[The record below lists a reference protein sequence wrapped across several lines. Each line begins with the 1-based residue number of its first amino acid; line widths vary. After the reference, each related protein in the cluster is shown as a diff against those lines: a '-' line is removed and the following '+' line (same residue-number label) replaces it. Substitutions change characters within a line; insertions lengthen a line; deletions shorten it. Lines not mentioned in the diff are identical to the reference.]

1 MNRTCCILALLCCF
15 MAGNPAAVSSSPRLE
30 GVASKST
37 LFTGQHARLTYSLVF
52 NGPAPRILSES
63 GPDLPGLWLAG
74 EERAHNTPGIPIRKG
89 MTNER
94 KAVITTLD
102 VVAIE
107 HGQVMVGNYQLKCIL
122 AQQDAGVPDTLLLTA
137 PDIVL
142 NVNPLPLPVPTGF
155 SGAVGQCRIS
165 MSVVNDTLRAGT
177 PFIVETIITGS
188 ETPYT
193 DVTDLHTIP
202 EKLRIISRSVDIGRN
217 SIRKRLS
224 VVAENEGS
232 VTIPEAELVYFDPE
246 EQLYRKASSRP
257 LSITVMPA
265 LPKEHIPAATDNS
278 VSGSNGNSSRTFLV
292 FVVMAIAAAAAV
304 AFRKLVA
311 ARTASPTGHSARQ
324 ASPAALRR
332 AIHQALATACG
343 PHTESLHYRQLEEEM
358 ERQGI
363 DAGMRQRIVTLL
375 ETLDRQDFAPQ
386 SLHETD
392 HSLAEQSE
400 LLIGELRS
408 RYSRPSRSGPP
419 FSARP

>member
-1 MNRTCCILALLCCF
+1 
-15 MAGNPAAVSSSPRLE
+15 
-30 GVASKST
+30 
-37 LFTGQHARLTYSLVF
+37 
-52 NGPAPRILSES
+52 
-63 GPDLPGLWLAG
+63 
-74 EERAHNTPGIPIRKG
+74 
-89 MTNER
+89 
-94 KAVITTLD
+94 
-102 VVAIE
+102 
-107 HGQVMVGNYQLKCIL
+107 
-122 AQQDAGVPDTLLLTA
+122 
-137 PDIVL
+137 
-142 NVNPLPLPVPTGF
+142 
-155 SGAVGQCRIS
+155 
-165 MSVVNDTLRAGT
+165 
-177 PFIVETIITGS
+177 
-188 ETPYT
+188 
-193 DVTDLHTIP
+193 
-202 EKLRIISRSVDIGRN
+202 LRIISRSVDIGRN

-265 LPKEHIPAATDNS
+265 LPEEHIPAATDNS

-292 FVVMAIAAAAAV
+292 FAVMTIAAAAAV

>member
-30 GVASKST
+30 GVASEST

-89 MTNER
+89 MTDER

-202 EKLRIISRSVDIGRN
+202 EELRIISRSVDMGRN

-246 EQLYRKASSRP
+246 EQRYRTASSRP

-265 LPKEHIPAATDNS
+265 LPEEHIPAATDNS

-292 FVVMAIAAAAAV
+292 FAVMAIAAAAAV

-324 ASPAALRR
+324 ASPAALRG

-363 DAGMRQRIVTLL
+363 DAGMRCRIVKLL
-375 ETLDRQDFAPQ
+375 ETLDREDFAPQ